1 MITYRWLWLKIRV
14 WITTQWSKR
23 MERTSYTNDLTWIK
37 LIQKGILY
45 IKGMECLCARGM
57 DWDLTFWA
65 GYPQSGHRTGRPNRW
80 LPSGSRDRLRPPE
93 GVMLTIPNGAIPWI
107 HMNPTIGME
116 HGSGFATFHGS
127 SSKKPWMNV
136 WTLKWLSISRTRNRD
151 ITKKSRGF
159 WCVLH

>member
-1 MITYRWLWLKIRV
+1 MAQNTGMDHYAVIQTHGTNEFHK
-14 WITTQWSKR
+14 WSH
-23 MERTSYTNDLTWIK
+23 MNQIDS
-37 LIQKGILY
+37 KGYILY

-127 SSKKPWMNV
+127 LSKKPWMNV
-136 WTLKWLSISRTRNRD
+136 WTLKWLSISRTRNHD
-151 ITKKSRGF
+151 ITKKSTGF